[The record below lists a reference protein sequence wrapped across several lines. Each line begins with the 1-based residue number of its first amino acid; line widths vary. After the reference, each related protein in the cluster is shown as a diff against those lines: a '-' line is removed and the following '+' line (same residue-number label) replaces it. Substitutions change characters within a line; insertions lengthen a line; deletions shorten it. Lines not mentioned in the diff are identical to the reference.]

1 MFGKKDKEKAKKLQ
15 ETAKQA
21 IDETKNAMEELGD
34 EALGAVSGAGEGNP
48 FASHSRVSTK
58 QINDSVRNKG

>member
-34 EALGAVSGAGEGNP
+34 EALGAVSGAGDP
-48 FASHSRVSTK
+48 FASHPRVSTK

>member
-1 MFGKKDKEKAKKLQ
+1 MFNKKDKEKGKKIQ
-15 ETAKQA
+15 EAAKQA

-34 EALGAVSGAGEGNP
+34 EALEAVSGAGDP
-48 FASHSRVSTK
+48 FADRPRVSTK